1 LRYLVRILRYGW
13 DPMTKKTR
21 HREIVSK
28 SIDEKTLKRL
38 LSLLTIDSKVM
49 EEACI

>member
-1 LRYLVRILRYGW
+1 MRYLVRILRYGW
-13 DPMTKKTR
+13 DPMAKRTR

-38 LSLLTIDSKVM
+38 LSLLTIDSKAI
-49 EEACI
+49 EEARI